1 MPGQAVPPTLKD
13 AAGSRQSRAAASQ
26 PYGGAGASPAGSI
39 PPRAPGGQGGQEHS
53 LFGGREARRGGD
65 VRAAVPSDIQEVLL
79 RCQK

>member
-1 MPGQAVPPTLKD
+1 MPGQAVPPTPKD

-39 PPRAPGGQGGQEHS
+39 PPRAPGGQEHL